1 MYYENN
7 FSSNQHTNFKFFH
20 EKPVDYVPVNINF
33 DDPEAQNYPEVNTKG
48 KKKNIS
54 KPTKKRILNS
64 DESDDDLLPL
74 SPETPRP

>member
-1 MYYENN
+1 M
-7 FSSNQHTNFKFFH
+7 
-20 EKPVDYVPVNINF
+20 NINF

-74 SPETPRP
+74 SSKTPRP